1 MIFFK
6 SISIFV
12 LDTTERCKS
21 LQFLLSD
28 HNSESTRKKLALQ
41 AAEFNL
47 SICYECCQTR
57 KKRKQFSLIFLVFGA
72 AQSSRSWQSCEV
84 TLKQSSCLLFCA
96 LKTSIFLPLPDHQC
110 FVGKLSVS
118 TYSSTKLGGET
129 WRELDSLTPHQ
140 TLLDFCFS
148 TFPPPFL
155 AYREKNPHLHTL
167 SPKVE

>member
-47 SICYECCQTR
+47 YVMNAAKLER
-57 KKRKQFSLIFLVFGA
+57 KENSLV
-72 AQSSRSWQSCEV
+72 
-84 TLKQSSCLLFCA
+84 
-96 LKTSIFLPLPDHQC
+96 
-110 FVGKLSVS
+110 
-118 TYSSTKLGGET
+118 
-129 WRELDSLTPHQ
+129 
-140 TLLDFCFS
+140 
-148 TFPPPFL
+148 
-155 AYREKNPHLHTL
+155 
-167 SPKVE
+167 